1 MTMFTY
7 LFISGL
13 CLLLLLHI
21 VCKFWQDAVE
31 IHSTADNLDKGRELA
46 ARREQATKDPQR
58 NASRTVWLHTSPLN
72 TAMSGN
78 KAMTPPTR
86 CSRGPMPG
94 IRRSLACNRIVT
106 TSDGVPLSV
115 RDWGSHDAG
124 HTIVLLHGFC
134 LNKESWNIQITQL
147 IRRWNNNIR
156 IISYD
161 HRGHGDS
168 GNAPM
173 HTYRIDRLADDL
185 AELLVALG
193 VTGPLTLV
201 GHSMGGMTALAYLG
215 RPATKRPVEPES
227 LVLVATAAGNL
238 GSHGLGRL
246 LSTPAPSMLYHLIHH
261 MPRAGTDEVVQ
272 FLARPVCAALTR
284 HSGYGEA
291 APKSL
296 VDASAAAIN
305 ATPSTTKVGFLPGL
319 KDYDCSQALSSI
331 TAKTTMIS
339 GGADKLTPMCHA
351 RKLAAGI
358 PGAMLICRPTA
369 GHTLL
374 HEVPQL
380 VTGAITCAI
389 AGDSPVPAQ
398 TSPVED
404 EERVS

>member
-1 MTMFTY
+1 MF
-7 LFISGL
+7 
-13 CLLLLLHI
+13 
-21 VCKFWQDAVE
+21 
-31 IHSTADNLDKGRELA
+31 
-46 ARREQATKDPQR
+46 
-58 NASRTVWLHTSPLN
+58 
-72 TAMSGN
+72 GN
-78 KAMTPPTR
+78 KAMTPQTPPTR
-86 CSRGPMPG
+86 CSRRRIPG
-94 IRRSLACNRIVT
+94 ARRSLACKRTIT
-106 TSDGVPLSV
+106 TSDGVRLSV
-115 RDWGSHDAG
+115 RDWGSRDAG
-124 HTIVLLHGFC
+124 HTVVLLHGFC
-134 LNKESWNIQITQL
+134 LNKDSWNIQMTQL
-147 IRRWNNNIR
+147 IRRWGNNIR

-168 GNAPM
+168 GGASM

-215 RPATKRPVEPES
+215 RPASKRPVEPES

-246 LSTPAPSMLYHLIHH
+246 LHTPVTSMLYHLVHH

-272 FLARPVCAALTR
+272 VLARPVCAALTR

-291 APKSL
+291 PPKSL

-319 KDYDCSQALSSI
+319 KNYDCTQTLSSI
-331 TAKTTMIS
+331 TAKTTIIS
-339 GGADKLTPMCHA
+339 GGADKLTPLCHA
-351 RKLAAGI
+351 RELAAGI
-358 PGAMLICRPTA
+358 PRATHIHQPTA

-374 HEVPQL
+374 HEIPQV
-380 VTGAITCAI
+380 VTGAISSAI
-389 AGDSPVPAQ
+389 AAGRQVFAQ

-404 EERVS
+404 DERVS

>member
-1 MTMFTY
+1 
-7 LFISGL
+7 
-13 CLLLLLHI
+13 
-21 VCKFWQDAVE
+21 
-31 IHSTADNLDKGRELA
+31 
-46 ARREQATKDPQR
+46 
-58 NASRTVWLHTSPLN
+58 
-72 TAMSGN
+72 MSGN
-78 KAMTPPTR
+78 NALTTPTR
-86 CSRGPMPG
+86 CSRRCVTGT
-94 IRRSLACNRIVT
+94 RRSLPCNRVVI
-106 TSDGVPLSV
+106 TSDGVRLSV
-115 RDWGSHDAG
+115 RDWGPRAAG
-124 HTIVLLHGFC
+124 HTVVLLHGFC
-134 LNKESWNIQITQL
+134 LNKDSWNIQMRQL
-147 IRRWNNNIR
+147 TRHWGNDIR

-168 GNAPM
+168 GNASM

-215 RPATKRPVEPES
+215 RPASKRPVEPES

-246 LSTPAPSMLYHLIHH
+246 LSTPVTSMLYRLIQH
-261 MPRAGTDEVVQ
+261 MPRAGTDEVIQ

-284 HSGYGEA
+284 HGGYGDA

-305 ATPSTTKVGFLPGL
+305 ATPSTTKLGFLPGL
-319 KDYDCSQALSSI
+319 KDYDCTQTLSSI
-331 TAKTTMIS
+331 TAKTTIIS

-351 RKLAAGI
+351 RELAAGI
-358 PGAMLICRPTA
+358 PSATLIHQPTA

-374 HEVPQL
+374 HEIPQV
-380 VTGAITCAI
+380 VTGAISSAI
-389 AGDSPVPAQ
+389 AAGRQVVAQPSPA
-398 TSPVED
+398 ED